1 MQKPDKIYL
10 ENPNLLYVFSLE
22 EVNRGTLREVFMVNQ
37 LAYQHQVEY
46 STSSAD
52 YTIDRKYTI
61 EVGGKGKDGK
71 LVANQQNAYIAA
83 DNIEYPVGNKIPL
96 WAFGFLY

>member
-1 MQKPDKIYL
+1 MWRFVHWTNFSQKCFVRWTIFCKICFARKTFFL
-10 ENPNLLYVFSLE
+10 P
-22 EVNRGTLREVFMVNQ
+22 
-37 LAYQHQVEY
+37 
-46 STSSAD
+46 

-71 LVANQQNAYIAA
+71 QVANQQNAYIAA

-96 WAFGFLY
+96 WAFGFLYWESAFIENVFCNMF